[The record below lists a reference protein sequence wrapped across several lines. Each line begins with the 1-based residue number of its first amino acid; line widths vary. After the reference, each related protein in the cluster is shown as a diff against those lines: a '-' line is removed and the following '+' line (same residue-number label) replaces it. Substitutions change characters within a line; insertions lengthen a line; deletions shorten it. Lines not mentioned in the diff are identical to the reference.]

1 MNKARRNS
9 LFGRLRVVFA
19 TAPGLLPFDQVA
31 ARCTG
36 LGHASHVLE
45 ILRRMERA
53 GEVEQHHDCWG
64 RPGLMKGA
72 A

>member
-19 TAPGLLPFDQVA
+19 TAPALLPFNHVV
-31 ARCTG
+31 ARCAG

-45 ILRRMERA
+45 ILQRMERA
-53 GEVEQHHDCWG
+53 GEVEQYQGCWG
-64 RPGLMKGA
+64 RPGVMKGA